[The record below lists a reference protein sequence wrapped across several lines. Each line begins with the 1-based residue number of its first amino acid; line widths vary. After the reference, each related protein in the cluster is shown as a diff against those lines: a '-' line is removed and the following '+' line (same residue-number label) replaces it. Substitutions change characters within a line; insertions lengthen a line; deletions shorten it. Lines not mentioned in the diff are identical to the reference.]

1 MSQNFPK
8 PCKPFKVNI
17 NVKFDLSNYATKAVL
32 KGAIGVHSSYLAG
45 KFDLSVLKAG
55 VEKVDIE
62 KLILFLLI

>member
-32 KGAIGVHSSYLAG
+32 KGAIGVHSSNLAG

-55 VEKVDIE
+55 V
-62 KLILFLLI
+62 